1 LLTVRNECNNGLNI
15 QENEITKI
23 IQGDKNVFEAVSRF
37 ISTAGTRIDACV
49 DQTRPALGTDIEQIR
64 ALVLNSHKRGV
75 RLRCITEITT
85 NNIHYCKQLEIVDE
99 LRHLDNIVGTFY
111 VSDIECLVP
120 ESIHKKSKLASQ
132 IIYWNVKETVKH
144 QQYVFETLWNKAIS
158 AEQKIN
164 QIEKGELPEVIEI
177 IHDTNEAQLL
187 AHKLVR
193 AAEKEVLVVFSSS
206 NAFIRQV
213 NAGGGQLVIKVANSR
228 NVNVVILTPMN
239 EVAKIMAKDLESQST
254 NIQIRAIEPS
264 SRSTVSAVIVDRKFS
279 IAVELKDDSKSTP
292 QEAIGTS
299 IYSTSKSTVL
309 SYVSMFES
317 LLKLTELYEESQSK
331 LSDTTDELE
340 SMKRYVKEVLEE
352 MDKFKK
358 SRV

>member
-1 LLTVRNECNNGLNI
+1 MH
-15 QENEITKI
+15 
-23 IQGDKNVFEAVSRF
+23 S
-37 ISTAGTRIDACV
+37 
-49 DQTRPALGTDIEQIR
+49 
-64 ALVLNSHKRGV
+64 
-75 RLRCITEITT
+75 
-85 NNIHYCKQLEIVDE
+85 CKQLLDLVDE

-111 VSDIECLVP
+111 VSDKECLVP
-120 ESIHKKSKLASQ
+120 ESVHKKGKLASQ

-144 QQYVFETLWNKAIS
+144 QQYVFETLWNRAFS
-158 AEQKIN
+158 AQQKIN
-164 QIEKGELPEVIEI
+164 QIEKGEIPEVIEI
-177 IHDTNEAQLL
+177 VRDTNEAQQL
-187 AHKLVR
+187 AYKLVN
-193 AAEKEVLVVFSSS
+193 AAEKEVLVIFSSS

-213 NAGGGQLVIKVANSR
+213 NAGSDKLVIKVANSR

-254 NIQIRAIEPS
+254 NIQVRAIEPS
-264 SRSTVSAVIVDRKFS
+264 SRSTVTAVIVDRKFS

-299 IYSTSKSTVL
+299 IYSTSKSIVL
-309 SYVSMFES
+309 SHVSMFES
-317 LLKLTELYEESQSK
+317 LLKLTERYEESQSK

-340 SMKRYVKEVLEE
+340 YMKKYVKEVLEE

>member
-1 LLTVRNECNNGLNI
+1 MLTVKNEYNHGLYAR
-15 QENEITKI
+15 EKEITKI
-23 IQGDKNVFEAVSRF
+23 IRGDKNVFEAVSRF
-37 ISTAGTRIDACV
+37 ISTADTRIDACV
-49 DQTRPALGTDIEQIR
+49 DQTRPALGIDIEPIR

-85 NNIHYCKQLEIVDE
+85 NNIHYCKQLLNIVDE

-111 VSDIECLVP
+111 VSDKECLVP
-120 ESIHKKSKLASQ
+120 ESVHKKNKPASQ

-177 IHDTNEAQLL
+177 VHDTNQAQQL
-187 AHKLVR
+187 ALKLVS
-193 AAEKEVLVVFSSS
+193 AAKKEIIVIFSSS
-206 NAFIRQV
+206 NAFIRQT
-213 NAGGGQLVIKVANSR
+213 NAGSDKLVIKVANSR
-228 NVNVVILTPMN
+228 NLNVVILTPMN
-239 EVAKIMAKDLESQST
+239 EEVKKMAKDLESQSI
-254 NIQIRAIEPS
+254 NIQVRAIEPS
-264 SRSTVSAVIVDRKFS
+264 SRFNITVLIVDRKIS
-279 IAVELKDDSKSTP
+279 MAIELKDDSKSIP
-292 QEAIGTS
+292 QDAIGAS

-317 LLKLTELYEESQSK
+317 FLKLTDLYEKSQLK

-340 SMKRYVKEVLEE
+340 TMKKYVNVSEE
-352 MDKFKK
+352 MDRFKK
-358 SRV
+358 TRA